1 MFTNALLSTM
11 QILVAAFGFMLC
23 VCVIKSVC
31 VYLGVYPSVCGSVP
45 MHVSLAGYPRL
56 CDIALSFPWY
66 TALISYKQSAKAL
79 QSNNTYAHNKIGWYC
94 FLQLKHNWECW
105 IIDPS

>member
-31 VYLGVYPSVCGSVP
+31 VFGSV
-45 MHVSLAGYPRL
+45 S
-56 CDIALSFPWY
+56 
-66 TALISYKQSAKAL
+66 
-79 QSNNTYAHNKIGWYC
+79 
-94 FLQLKHNWECW
+94 ECVR
-105 IIDPS
+105 

>member
-31 VYLGVYPSVCGSVP
+31 VCVCVCVYSGVYLSVSV
-45 MHVSLAGYPRL
+45 HVSLAGYPRL
-56 CDIALSFPWY
+56 CDIAWFFFFFPPFPWY

-79 QSNNTYAHNKIGWYC
+79 QSNNTYPT
-94 FLQLKHNWECW
+94 Q
-105 IIDPS
+105 

>member
-31 VYLGVYPSVCGSVP
+31 VCGSVSL
-45 MHVSLAGYPRL
+45 HVSLAGDRGSVTLPDL
-56 CDIALSFPWY
+56 FPD
-66 TALISYKQSAKAL
+66 T
-79 QSNNTYAHNKIGWYC
+79 
-94 FLQLKHNWECW
+94 QL
-105 IIDPS
+105 